1 MRHRLHLVLVGIP
14 TLWLIGLFVAP
25 LAVMVAISFGTTDM
39 LGNPVFGWY
48 PSNYQVVL
56 SSGLVTPF
64 VHSLVYAGITTAI
77 CLVIGYPTAYTIA
90 RYGGGSRYLLL
101 GLVILPWF
109 VDYLVRIYAW
119 IVIFGDQ
126 GVLNSLLHSLGLF
139 QGHQIA
145 FLNTS
150 YAVIGGL
157 VYSYFPFMVMA
168 LFASIERVDQSVI
181 DAGKD
186 LYGTPIQTFRH
197 VTLPATLS
205 GVLAGCVLVFLP
217 AAGDFVNAQLL
228 GGPSSTMIGS
238 LINGQFAGGGYWP
251 YGAAIAMVL
260 ILLLGAVMALYLR
273 SAARAHRTAIT

>member
-48 PSNYQVVL
+48 PENYQVVL

>member
-48 PSNYQVVL
+48 PENYQVVL

-238 LINGQFAGGGYWP
+238 LINGHFAGGGYWP

>member
-48 PSNYQVVL
+48 PGNYQVVL

-273 SAARAHRTAIT
+273 SAARAHRTAMT

>member
-1 MRHRLHLVLVGIP
+1 MRHRLHLILVGIP
-14 TLWLIGLFVAP
+14 TLWLVGLFLVP
-25 LAVMVAISFGTTDM
+25 LALMVAVSFGTTDI

-48 PSNYQVVL
+48 PGNYRVVL
-56 SSGLVTPF
+56 SSSLVTPF
-64 VHSLVYAGITTAI
+64 MHSMVYATITTI
-77 CLVIGYPTAYTIA
+77 ISLIVGYPAAYTIA
-90 RYGGGSRYLLL
+90 RYGGRFRYLLL

-119 IVIFGDQ
+119 IVLFSDEGI
-126 GVLNSLLHSLGLF
+126 VNSILEDLGMSK
-139 QGHQIA
+139 GHPIA
-145 FLNTS
+145 FLNTP
-150 YAVIGGL
+150 YAVVGGL

-168 LFASIERVDQSVI
+168 LFAAIERVDQAVI

-197 VTLPATLS
+197 VTLPATQS

-217 AAGDFVNAQLL
+217 SAGDFVNAQLL
-228 GGPSSTMIGS
+228 GGPSSTMIGT

-260 ILLLGAVMALYLR
+260 IVLLGAVMAFYLR
-273 SAARAHRTAIT
+273 SAARAHRVGMT